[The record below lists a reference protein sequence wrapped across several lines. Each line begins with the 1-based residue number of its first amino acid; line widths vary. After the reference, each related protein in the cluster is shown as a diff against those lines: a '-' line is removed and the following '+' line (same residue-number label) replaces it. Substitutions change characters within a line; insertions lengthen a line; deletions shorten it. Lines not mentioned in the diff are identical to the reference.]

1 MRTWGLALVVATVA
15 LANEPADFSRYQII
29 IDRSPF
35 GAVTA
40 AGVPDALPNFA
51 QRFQL
56 VGLVTA
62 NGSPGKVLAI
72 LLDRDANR
80 SWFKTEGEWIKA
92 DSDPNDTGVKVVQI
106 QDAQTTKPKVIIQFG
121 LERATLSF
129 SERPAGPAV
138 APVPGQPQ
146 PAPGAMPA
154 RPPFA
159 GRIPFRRSN

>member
-1 MRTWGLALVVATVA
+1 MRTWSLALVVATVA
-15 LANEPADFSRYQII
+15 LANEPADFPHYQII

-56 VGLVTA
+56 VGLVTS
-62 NGSPGKVLAI
+62 NGSPSKVQAI
-72 LLDRDANR
+72 LFDRDANR
-80 SWFKTEGEWIKA
+80 SWFKAEGEWIKA
-92 DSDPNDTGVKVVQI
+92 DSDPNDTGVKVVRI
-106 QDAQTTKPKVIIQFG
+106 QDALSAKAKVVIQFG
-121 LERATLSF
+121 LETASLSF
-129 SERPAGPAV
+129 PERTVGPAV

>member
-1 MRTWGLALVVATVA
+1 MRTWGLALVVATAA

-29 IDRSPF
+29 VDRSPF

-40 AGVPDALPNFA
+40 AGVPDAVPNFA

-56 VGLVTA
+56 VGLVTS
-62 NGSPGKVLAI
+62 NGSPSKVQAI
-72 LLDRDANR
+72 LLDREANR
-80 SWFKTEGEWIKA
+80 SWFKAEGEWIKA
-92 DSDPNDTGVKVVQI
+92 DADPNDSGVKVVRI
-106 QDAQTTKPKVIIQFG
+106 QDALTTKAKVVIQFG
-121 LERATLSF
+121 LETAALSF
-129 SERPAGPAV
+129 PERPAGPVA

-159 GRIPFRRSN
+159 GRIPFLRSN